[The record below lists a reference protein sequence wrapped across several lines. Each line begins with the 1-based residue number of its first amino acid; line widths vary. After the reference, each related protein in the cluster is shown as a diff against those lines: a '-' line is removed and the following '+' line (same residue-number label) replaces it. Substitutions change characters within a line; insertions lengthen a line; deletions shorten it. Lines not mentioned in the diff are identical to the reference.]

1 MMLLKKEKILNLVRN
16 SQPTQVNSNEIIFQ
30 LTDKESNIVNIYFDI
45 KTLDLKGWKTKDNYS
60 NDVSFVISNLE
71 SNKIIED
78 SFFKIPKEEDL

>member
-1 MMLLKKEKILNLVRN
+1 MSRIKEDYYSFKIIHEK
-16 SQPTQVNSNEIIFQ
+16 TTIIIHF
-30 LTDKESNIVNIYFDI
+30 DK
-45 KTLDLKGWKTKDNYS
+45 KTLNLKGWKTKDNYS